1 MVRNQPLL
9 QQSSVTSASPSRLSL
24 RLIYMTI
31 VLIVGI
37 LLGAGGLAAYQE
49 FLAAPA
55 VNSFEE
61 CVKANGSQQL
71 FIYPGIC
78 ETRDGKR
85 FTQPTDDGGV
95 NPIYFDPQSCNS
107 DSDCTVGILPKGC
120 CVCPEPINKTEI
132 GKDGWETYVP
142 GKDYSKQTTC
152 ETFVACGPCKTP
164 TTTPVCRNNLC
175 MFDDDIIDQDKEV
188 LGIQINTCC
197 SCPTKINNSTIGTD
211 GWVLYEQGKDYYEFL
226 PAICKDARAGVCAPC
241 PPLSNY

>member
-107 DSDCTVGILPKGC
+107 DSDC
-120 CVCPEPINKTEI
+120 
-132 GKDGWETYVP
+132 KDGWETYVP

-152 ETFVACGPCKTP
+152 ETFVACGPCETP
-164 TTTPVCRNNLC
+164 TTPVCRNNLC
-175 MFDDDIIDQDKEV
+175 MFDDGTTPTPIEGYTCPKTEWVDCMPGPLEGKTT
-188 LGIQINTCC
+188 GIKLECTLEFL
-197 SCPTKINNSTIGTD
+197 SWAKIN
-211 GWVLYEQGKDYYEFL
+211 
-226 PAICKDARAGVCAPC
+226 C
-241 PPLSNY
+241 PDFSGAAY

>member
-107 DSDCTVGILPKGC
+107 DSDC
-120 CVCPEPINKTEI
+120 
-132 GKDGWETYVP
+132 KDGWETYVP

-164 TTTPVCRNNLC
+164 TTPVCRNNLC
-175 MFDDDIIDQDKEV
+175 MFDDNIIDQDKEV